1 MKKHP
6 GFEIALALVLIFVF
20 AMTGLP
26 ISASAESTIDKIR
39 QTNTINI
46 GYRES
51 SIPFAYLD
59 DAKKPIGYSLDI
71 CAQIVDGI
79 KRELKLPKLAVKF
92 VPVQAAER
100 IPFVVDG
107 KVDLECGNTT
117 ATAERKTKA
126 AFTMPIFIAGAA
138 TLARANP
145 PKASLRDFRDKQIII
160 AAGTTGEKVL
170 AEANKSSYNIKAL
183 VVKSNAEA
191 FAALKDAKGD
201 GWITDDVLLASFRA
215 NADKPGDYVLLEKR
229 HTIEPLAIMMR
240 LNDPAFEALVDRE
253 MARMVNEEKLQALY
267 QKWFASPIPPK
278 GINLGLPPGRLLREY
293 FRFPTKSVSNVD
305 IILL

>member
-1 MKKHP
+1 MKKY
-6 GFEIALALVLIFVF
+6 FSFLQLAAVILTVGSLPF
-20 AMTGLP
+20 AAG
-26 ISASAESTIDKIR
+26 AQTIDKIR

-59 DAKKPIGYSLDI
+59 DTKKPIGYSLDI
-71 CAQIVDGI
+71 CAQLIDGI
-79 KRELKLPKLAVKF
+79 KRELKLPKLAINM

-117 ATAERKTKA
+117 ATAERKTKV

-138 TLARANP
+138 TLARAKP
-145 PKASLRDFRDKQIII
+145 SSSSLSDFRGKQVII

-170 AEANKSSYNIKAL
+170 AEANKSSYNITPL
-183 VVKSNAEA
+183 MVKNNAEA
-191 FAALKDAKGD
+191 FAALKDAKAD

-215 NADKPGDYVLLEKR
+215 NADKPDDYVLLEKR
-229 HTIEPLAIMMR
+229 HTIEPLAIMLR

-253 MARMVNEEKLQALY
+253 MARLVNAEKLQTLY
-267 QKWFASPIPPK
+267 KKWFTAPIPPK

-293 FRFPTKSVSNVD
+293 FRYPTKSVSNVD

>member
-1 MKKHP
+1 MKKHL
-6 GFEIALALVLIFVF
+6 GFFKALAFIV
-20 AMTGLP
+20 ATTCLP
-26 ISASAESTIDKIR
+26 ISASAQSTIDKIR

-71 CAQIVDGI
+71 CAQLVDGI

-126 AFTMPIFIAGAA
+126 AFTMPIYIAGAA
-138 TLARANP
+138 TLARASP
-145 PKASLRDFRDKQIII
+145 PTTSLRDFRGKQIII

-170 AEANKSSYNIKAL
+170 AEANKSSYDIKPFIA
-183 VVKSNAEA
+183 KNNTEA
-191 FAALKDAKGD
+191 FAALKDAKAD

-215 NADKPGDYVLLEKR
+215 NADKPSDYVLLEKR

-240 LNDPAFEALVDRE
+240 LNDPAFEALIDRE
-253 MARMVNEEKLQALY
+253 MARLVSEEKLQALY

>member
-1 MKKHP
+1 MKRQLGLCK
-6 GFEIALALVLIFVF
+6 ALAVVVM
-20 AMTGLP
+20 AVGLP
-26 ISASAESTIDKIR
+26 IAASAQATIDRIR
-39 QTNTINI
+39 QTNSINI

-71 CAQIVDGI
+71 CAQLVEGI
-79 KRELKLPKLAVKF
+79 KRELKLPKLAVKL
-92 VPVQAAER
+92 VPVQAPDR

-107 KVDLECGNTT
+107 KIDLECGNTT
-117 ATAERKTKA
+117 ATAERKTKV

-138 TLARANP
+138 TLARTNP
-145 PKASLRDFRDKQIII
+145 PKTSLRDFRGKQIII

-170 AEANKSSYNIKAL
+170 AEANKSSYDIKTL

-215 NADKPGDYVLLEKR
+215 NADKPSDYVLLEKR

-240 LNDPAFEALVDRE
+240 LNDPTFEALVDRE
-253 MARMVNEEKLQALY
+253 MARLVNEEKLQALY

-278 GINLGLPPGRLLREY
+278 GINLGLPPSRLLREY

>member
-1 MKKHP
+1 MKRHF
-6 GFEIALALVLIFVF
+6 GFFKALSVLLALTSVPML
-20 AMTGLP
+20 AG
-26 ISASAESTIDKIR
+26 AQSTIDKIR
-39 QTNTINI
+39 QTNTITI

-71 CAQIVDGI
+71 CAQLVEGI

-92 VPVQAAER
+92 IAVQAAER
-100 IPFVVDG
+100 IPFVVEG

-145 PKASLRDFRDKQIII
+145 PTTSLRDFRGRQIII
-160 AAGTTGEKVL
+160 AAGTTSEKVL
-170 AEANKSSYNIKAL
+170 AEANKSSYDIKPYI
-183 VVKSNAEA
+183 VKSNAEA
-191 FAALKDAKGD
+191 FAALKDAKSD

-215 NADKPGDYVLLEKR
+215 NADKPSDYVLLEKR

-240 LNDPAFEALVDRE
+240 LNDSAFEALVDRE
-253 MARMVNEEKLQALY
+253 MARLVNEEKLQALY
-267 QKWFASPIPPK
+267 QKWFVSPIPPK
-278 GINLGLPPGRLLREY
+278 GINLGLPPSRLLREY

>member
-1 MKKHP
+1 MKKHFDF
-6 GFEIALALVLIFVF
+6 GTAFLVAFV
-20 AMTGLP
+20 AAATCAP
-26 ISASAESTIDKIR
+26 TSACAQSTIDKIR
-39 QTNTINI
+39 QTNIINI

-71 CAQIVDGI
+71 CAQLVEGI
-79 KRELKLPKLAVKF
+79 KRELKLPKLATKF

-138 TLARANP
+138 TLARADP
-145 PKASLRDFRDKQIII
+145 PKTSLRDFRGKQIII

-170 AEANKSSYNIKAL
+170 AEANKSSYDIKPFIA
-183 VVKSNAEA
+183 KNNTEA
-191 FAALKDAKGD
+191 FAALKDAKAD
-201 GWITDDVLLASFRA
+201 GWITDDVLLAGFRA
-215 NADKPGDYVLLEKR
+215 NADKPSDYVLLEKR

-240 LNDPAFEALVDRE
+240 LNDPAFESLVDRE
-253 MARMVNEEKLQALY
+253 MTRLVNEEKLQALY
-267 QKWFASPIPPK
+267 QKWFTSPIPPK

>member
-1 MKKHP
+1 MIKH
-6 GFEIALALVLIFVF
+6 ALRMITITLLACSFSF
-20 AMTGLP
+20 ATN
-26 ISASAESTIDKIR
+26 AQTTIDKIR
-39 QTNTINI
+39 QSNTISV

-71 CAQIVDGI
+71 CAQLIDGI
-79 KRELKLPKLAVKF
+79 KRELKLPKLAVNM

-117 ATAERKTKA
+117 ATAERKTKV

-138 TLARANP
+138 TLARAKP
-145 PKASLRDFRDKQIII
+145 SRSSLSDFRGKQIII
-160 AAGTTGEKVL
+160 ATGTTGEKVL
-170 AEANKSSYNIKAL
+170 AEANKSSYDIKPL
-183 VVKSNAEA
+183 IVKNNAEA
-191 FAALKDAKGD
+191 FAALKDAKAD

-215 NADKPGDYVLLEKR
+215 NADKPDDYVLLEKR

-253 MARMVNEEKLQALY
+253 MARLVNDEKLQTLY
-267 QKWFASPIPPK
+267 KKWFTSPIPPK
-278 GINLGLPPGRLLREY
+278 GINLSLPPGRMLREY

>member
-1 MKKHP
+1 MNRYSRSLI
-6 GFEIALALVLIFVF
+6 FTLLAALASSLVAV
-20 AMTGLP
+20 ADAQT
-26 ISASAESTIDKIR
+26 TIEKIR
-39 QTNTINI
+39 KTNTITI

-59 DAKKPIGYSLDI
+59 DTKNPIGYSLDI
-71 CAQIVDGI
+71 CAQLVEGI
-79 KRELKLPKLAVKF
+79 KRELKLPKLIVNL

-100 IPFVVDG
+100 IPFVTNG
-107 KVDLECGNTT
+107 KIDLECGNTT

-138 TLARANP
+138 TLARVKP
-145 PKASLRDFRDKQIII
+145 DTSSLGDFRGKQIIV

-170 AEANKSSYNIKAL
+170 SEANKAGYNIKSL
-183 VVKSNAEA
+183 IVKSNADA
-191 FAALKDAKGD
+191 FTALKEAKAD

-215 NADKPGDYVLLEKR
+215 TADKPADFVLLEKR

-240 LNDPAFEALVDRE
+240 LNDPAFEALIDKE
-253 MARMVNEEKLQALY
+253 MIRLVTDEKLQALY
-267 QKWFASPIPPK
+267 KKWFTSPIAPK
-278 GINLGLPPGRLLREY
+278 GINLALPPSRMLREY
-293 FRFPTKSVSNVD
+293 FRFPTKSVSNID